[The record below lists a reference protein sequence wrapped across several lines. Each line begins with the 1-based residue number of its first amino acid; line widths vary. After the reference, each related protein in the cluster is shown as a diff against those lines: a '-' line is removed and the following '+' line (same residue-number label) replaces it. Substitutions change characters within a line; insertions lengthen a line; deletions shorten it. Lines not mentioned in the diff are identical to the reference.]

1 MMYSL
6 LASNRLKGEIGEI
19 LVAHLLRRKGF
30 LVYRPEKLL
39 AKIRCLRLPESYEV
53 EFLEKHRKT
62 MDFFAIYPEQ
72 YGMDSREEVF
82 QLFSGCGLIRY
93 FERPHHQGFVV
104 EVKSGSADLSPKQK
118 GMIRQAQRLG
128 FKGLI
133 AHVCYSE
140 NYWVDVSFR
149 VLDGGER

>member
-1 MMYSL
+1 MYSL
-6 LASNRLKGEIGEI
+6 LASNKLKGEISEL

-39 AKIRCLRLPESYEV
+39 MKIRRLKLPESYEV
-53 EFLEKHRKT
+53 EFLREHSKT
-62 MDFFAIYPEQ
+62 MDFFAIFPESNA
-72 YGMDSREEVF
+72 MDSREVVF
-82 QLFSGCGLIRY
+82 QLFSCCGLKRY
-93 FERPHHQGFVV
+93 FERPEHQGFVV
-104 EVKSGSADLSPKQK
+104 EVKSGSAELSPRQR

-128 FKGLI
+128 FKSLI
-133 AHVCYSE
+133 AHVRYSE